1 MTSSRRQHARETL
14 GIAEE
19 MEADNRAMQQEEERR
34 ERQAAKKAALE
45 TDGDYLLVKGIA
57 TAMDD
62 YFLDPVIGF
71 FVPGFG
77 DVLTSVMTL
86 PYYYVSLFKIKSIPL
101 TLAIMFNMLVD
112 MLVGAVP
119 FIGDLIDVFHRSY
132 RKNYRL
138 IVGFV
143 EDDAEIVDKVKKNAF
158 KMFILILVT
167 GYAVYWLISTSVAVG
182 NSLWQWVRGLF

>member
-57 TAMDD
+57 TAMDG

-71 FVPGFG
+71 FIPGFG
-77 DVLTSVMTL
+77 DLLSSVMTL

-119 FIGDLIDVFHRSY
+119 FVGDLIDVFHRSY
-132 RKNYRL
+132 KKNYRL

-143 EDDAEIVDKVKKNAF
+143 EDDVEIIDKVKKNAF

>member
-1 MTSSRRQHARETL
+1 MTSSRRQHARESL

-57 TAMDD
+57 TAMDG
-62 YFLDPVIGF
+62 YFLDPIIGF
-71 FVPGFG
+71 FIPGFG
-77 DVLTSVMTL
+77 DLLSSVMTL

-119 FIGDLIDVFHRSY
+119 FIGDLIDVFH
-132 RKNYRL
+132 RL

-182 NSLWQWVRGLF
+182 NSLWHWVRGLF

>member
-57 TAMDD
+57 TAMDG

-71 FVPGFG
+71 FIPGFG
-77 DVLTSVMTL
+77 DLLSSVMTL

-119 FIGDLIDVFHRSY
+119 FVGDLIDVFHRSY
-132 RKNYRL
+132 GKNYRL

-182 NSLWQWVRGLF
+182 NSLWHWVRGLF

>member
-57 TAMDD
+57 TAMDG

-71 FVPGFG
+71 FIPGFG
-77 DVLTSVMTL
+77 DLLSSVMTL

-119 FIGDLIDVFHRSY
+119 FVGDLIDVFHRSY

>member
-34 ERQAAKKAALE
+34 ESQAAKKAALE

-57 TAMDD
+57 TAMDG

-71 FVPGFG
+71 FIPGFG
-77 DVLTSVMTL
+77 DLLSSVMTL

-182 NSLWQWVRGLF
+182 NSLWHWVRGLF

>member
-14 GIAEE
+14 GFAEE

-143 EDDAEIVDKVKKNAF
+143 AAAAEIVDKVTKNAF
-158 KMFILILVT
+158 KMFTLILVT

-182 NSLWQWVRGLF
+182 NSLWHWVRGLF

>member
-57 TAMDD
+57 TAMDG

-71 FVPGFG
+71 FIPGFG
-77 DVLTSVMTL
+77 DLLSSVMTL

-119 FIGDLIDVFHRSY
+119 FVGDLIDVFHRSY
-132 RKNYRL
+132 KKNYRL

>member
-57 TAMDD
+57 TAMDG

-71 FVPGFG
+71 FIPGFG
-77 DVLTSVMTL
+77 DLLSSVMTL

>member
-1 MTSSRRQHARETL
+1 MTSSRRQHAREAL
-14 GIAEE
+14 GIADE

-34 ERQAAKKAALE
+34 ERQAAKKAELE

-119 FIGDLIDVFHRSY
+119 FVGDLIDVFHRSY

-143 EDDAEIVDKVKKNAF
+143 EGNAEIIDKVKKNAF

>member
-1 MTSSRRQHARETL
+1 MTSSRRQHAREAL

-34 ERQAAKKAALE
+34 ERQTAKKAALE

-119 FIGDLIDVFHRSY
+119 FVGDLIDVFHRSY

-167 GYAVYWLISTSVAVG
+167 GYAVYWLVSTSVAVG
-182 NSLWQWVRGLF
+182 NSLWHWVRGLF